1 MNIVRYQRNPHP
13 ELPSAFNRLSNL
25 REEMDQLF
33 DASFGPF
40 FGSTASFSGWAP
52 ALDVYEDKDQF
63 TVVVDLPG
71 FKKDQVEISL
81 HQGAL
86 TISGERKQESQGK
99 DKEEGLRAERYFG
112 RFQRTVTLPA
122 DVNAEGVR
130 ASLQDGILKIEL
142 PKAEEA
148 KPKQIEVSVS

>member
-1 MNIVRYQRNPHP
+1 MNIVRYQRNPLP

-25 REEMDQLF
+25 REEMDRLF

-40 FGSTASFSGWAP
+40 FGTSPSFSGWAP

-86 TISGERKQESQGK
+86 TISGERKQEPQGN
-99 DKEEGLRAERYFG
+99 DEGLRSERYFG

-122 DVNAEGVR
+122 EVKAEGVR

-142 PKAEEA
+142 PKAEES
-148 KPKQIEVSVS
+148 KPRQIEVSVS